1 MANDKQVPENPSPKP
16 PQRGSAL
23 LFAVFVLA
31 LVSLSGI
38 GLLFLTNSE
47 IRTSYVGLRDKRAF
61 YLAEAGEEDGRM
73 TLFGIN
79 GNNPFTDDLVSYAG
93 ANGVF
98 DAIDPAAIQPI
109 FDGSGAL
116 TGVTG
121 VGDDVPVRGVT
132 GLSNG
137 YYMAFVTNDPL
148 DGVATTTDTNNL
160 VLFTGIGAG
169 PEGEFEVVQAIV
181 ELWEVVPQMPPA
193 TITMLGPDPDFET
206 GVSEPHL
213 YTGDDCG
220 GGPGKGKDKDGIGG
234 GPGIPD
240 FNVPVV
246 GTVGSS
252 AELASEGGMQSNP
265 DYVSGDWHDADT
277 FADLTD
283 LTEPT
288 LVDSG
293 FTGLNPMWTD
303 CDALHTFLDEMKKLA
318 TLICTDPDCELAA
331 PALSNLTF
339 VEGDFTVGADGG
351 AGVLVVTGHLRYNG
365 SASWNGM
372 VFVFGQGEFE
382 RFGSG
387 NGHISGAVMIA
398 DIAGADNIY
407 GNADDCEGPDNGFNQ
422 VSFDMAGG
430 GTAETVYCSA
440 DILGSKP
447 NPPYRIVSF
456 RQL

>member
-1 MANDKQVPENPSPKP
+1 MANQEQIQQSPSPKP

-47 IRTSYVGLRDKRAF
+47 IRTSYVGLREKRAF

-98 DAIDPAAIQPI
+98 DAIDPTAIQPI
-109 FDGSGAL
+109 FDNAGAL

-137 YYMAFVTNDPL
+137 YYMAFVTNDPAE
-148 DGVATTTDTNNL
+148 GVTTTADANNL

-169 PEGEFEVVQAIV
+169 PNGEFEVVQALV
-181 ELWEVVPQMPPA
+181 ERWEVLPQMPPA
-193 TITMLGPDPDFET
+193 TITLLGPTPDFTT
-206 GVSEPHL
+206 GVSEPHV

-220 GGPGKGKDKDGIGG
+220 GGPGKGKGKGMES

-246 GTVGSS
+246 GTIGSS
-252 AELASEGGMQSNP
+252 AELTAESGMQSNP
-265 DYVSGDWHDADT
+265 EYVSGDWHDSDT

-288 LVDSG
+288 LIDSG
-293 FTGLNPMWTD
+293 FTGLNPLWTD
-303 CDALHTFLDEMKKLA
+303 CAAMHEFVAQMHELA
-318 TLICTDPDCELAA
+318 TMICTDPDCTLP
-331 PALSNLTF
+331 PASLTNLTY
-339 VEGDFTVGADGG
+339 VDGDFNVGPEGG
-351 AGVLVVTGHLRYNG
+351 AGTLVVTGHLRYNG

-372 VFVFGQGEFE
+372 IFVFGQGEFE

-387 NGHISGAVMIA
+387 NGHISGALMIA
-398 DIAGADNIY
+398 DIAGDDNIY
-407 GNADDCEGPDNGFNQ
+407 GNADDCESGDGGFNS

-447 NPPYRIVSF
+447 NPPYRILSF